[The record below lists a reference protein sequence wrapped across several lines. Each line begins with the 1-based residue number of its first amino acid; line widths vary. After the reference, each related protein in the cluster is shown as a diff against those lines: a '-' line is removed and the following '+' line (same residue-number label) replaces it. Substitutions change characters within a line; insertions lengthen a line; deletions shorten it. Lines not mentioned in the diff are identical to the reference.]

1 MANELTMAGSIDYTG
16 ADGRTRS
23 ISVPEC
29 LGDTTKLVINEQT
42 IATTET
48 AINLCGVSSPTAF
61 MVVNL
66 DPTNYVEVKA
76 ATSGAIVSR
85 LAKDTNSDGNGGF
98 HLTTGLG
105 SGMQAPYAIANTDP
119 CEILVLAA
127 E

>member
-66 DPTNYVEVKA
+66 DPTNYVEVKVGHQRA
-76 ATSGAIVSR
+76 RS
-85 LAKDTNSDGNGGF
+85 LAKLKKDTNSDGNGGF
-98 HLTTGLG
+98 A
-105 SGMQAPYAIANTDP
+105 SPPASAAGMQAPYAIANTAP
-119 CEILVLAA
+119 AKCWS
-127 E
+127 